1 MSYLPIYRTLK
12 ESPAVVAHLGSEPR
26 IYEDV
31 APEGATV
38 PYVVWQELGG
48 KSLNYVDN
56 MPADNDDVMY
66 QVKVYDTNAK
76 RAYEVRSAVR
86 KALEL
91 YCFIMNP
98 RISGV
103 DPQTKQ
109 YFRGFDA
116 SWIHDT

>member
-1 MSYLPIYRTLK
+1 MSYLPIYKTLK
-12 ESPAVVAHLGSEPR
+12 ESPAVVAILGAEPR
-26 IYEDV
+26 VYEDI
-31 APEGATV
+31 APVGAAV

-66 QVKVYDTNAK
+66 QLKVYDTNAE
-76 RAYEVRSAVR
+76 RASDVRSVVR

-91 YCFIMNP
+91 YCYILNP

-103 DPQTKQ
+103 DPPTKQ

-116 SWIHDT
+116 SWIHDA

>member
-12 ESPAVVAHLGSEPR
+12 ESPAVVAHLGAELR
-26 IYEDV
+26 VYEDV
-31 APEGATV
+31 APEGAEV

-48 KSLNYVDN
+48 NSLNYVDN

-66 QVKVYDTNAK
+66 QLKVYDTKAD
-76 RAYEVRSAVR
+76 RASQVRTAVR

-103 DPQTKQ
+103 DHKTKQ

-116 SWIHDT
+116 SWIYET

>member
-1 MSYLPIYRTLK
+1 MSYLPIYKTLK
-12 ESPAVVAHLGSEPR
+12 ESPAAVAYLGTEPR
-26 IYEDV
+26 VYEDV
-31 APEGATV
+31 APVGAAV

-66 QVKVYDTNAK
+66 QVKVYDTKAN
-76 RAYEVRSAVR
+76 RASEVRTVVR
-86 KALEL
+86 KVLEL
-91 YCFIMNP
+91 NSFIMNP

-103 DPQTKQ
+103 DSKTNQ

-116 SWIHDT
+116 SWIHEA

>member
-1 MSYLPIYRTLK
+1 MSYLPIFRILK
-12 ESPAVVAHLGSEPR
+12 ESPAVVAHLGAEPR
-26 IYEDV
+26 VYEDV
-31 APEGATV
+31 APTGAMV

-66 QVKVYDTNAK
+66 QVKVYHT
-76 RAYEVRSAVR
+76 RADRASEVRSVVR

-103 DPQTKQ
+103 DSKTKQ